1 MSTFSSFLRRYS
13 VSNSGSITPLFGLL
27 MLIMVVAMGVSIDMA
42 RGTRV
47 SIEAGGALDAAAL
60 AAAKSLRL
68 ENTEDAELL
77 SLANQYFDANF
88 DALPLSGRRITASV
102 DRVNHG
108 VTLTAELELPATLA
122 GIVGKNTIE
131 ITSRSEAIYDVRDI
145 ELAMM
150 LDVSGSMTGSKIEDL
165 KQASGE
171 LVDILFDANANGS
184 NHKIAIAPF
193 STAINGGVYAQRIG
207 TRFDRRG
214 RAYPGAYSTCMTDRS
229 GTAAFT
235 DADPLTGQFIMR
247 TSSCPGS
254 VVLPLTNNRDDVL
267 AHING
272 LRAGG
277 NTAGHLGTAWAWYL
291 LSPNWAT
298 LWPADSAPVA
308 YGTADIQ
315 KVAILMTDG
324 MFNSYYESANG
335 DSVTQARALC
345 TNMKSAG
352 ITIFTVGFQVPP
364 EVLPVLQHC
373 ATSPKHFFDAANGD
387 ELTQTFRTIAERLS
401 GLRIAS

>member
-1 MSTFSSFLRRYS
+1 VRTFSYYLRTLTGDTNGS
-13 VSNSGSITPLFGLL
+13 VAPLFGLL
-27 MLIMVVAMGVSIDMA
+27 LLAMVVAMGISVDMA

-47 SIEAGGALDAAAL
+47 SMEAGGALDAAAL

-68 ENTEDAELL
+68 ENAADAELL

-88 DALPLSGRRITASV
+88 DAVPLADRRITATV

-108 VTLTAELELPATLA
+108 VTLTAELTIPSTLA
-122 GIVGKNTIE
+122 GLVGKETID
-131 ITSRSEAIYDVRDI
+131 ITSRSEAIYDVKNI
-145 ELAMM
+145 ELSMM
-150 LDVSGSMTGSKIEDL
+150 LDVSGSMLGSKIADL
-165 KQASGE
+165 KEASSE
-171 LVDILFDANANGS
+171 LVDILLNANENGS
-184 NHKIAIAPF
+184 EHKIGIAPF
-193 STAINGGVYAQRIG
+193 STSVNAGVYAQRIG

-214 RAYPGAYSTCMTDRS
+214 RAYPGAYSTCLTDRS

-235 DADPLTGQFIMR
+235 DANPTTGVFIMR
-247 TSSCPGS
+247 TSNCPAS
-254 VVLPLTNNRDDVL
+254 AVLPLTNNRDDIL
-267 AHING
+267 GHIER
-272 LRAGG
+272 LQAGG

-308 YGTADIQ
+308 YGTKDYQ

-324 MFNSYYESANG
+324 MYNSYYESANG

-345 TNMKSAG
+345 TNMKTAG
-352 ITIFTVGFQVPP
+352 ITVYTVGFQVPP

-373 ATSPKHFFDAANGD
+373 ASSTKHFFDANNGT
-387 ELTQTFRTIAERLS
+387 ELKQTFRTIAERLS
-401 GLRIAS
+401 GLRLAS